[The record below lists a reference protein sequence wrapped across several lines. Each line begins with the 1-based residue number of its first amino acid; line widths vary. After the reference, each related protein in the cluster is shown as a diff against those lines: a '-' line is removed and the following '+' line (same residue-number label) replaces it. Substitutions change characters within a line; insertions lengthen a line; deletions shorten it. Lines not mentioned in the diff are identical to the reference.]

1 MTRLAARVQ
10 SANLAALSRIRAR
23 LDGLSE
29 SALQKQSARAM
40 VSVRRK
46 AQPIAKR
53 IVRAGYG
60 VQSTALG
67 DAFDAVSGTSGG
79 RAYVA
84 LKARVAPISLI
95 RFGGKWRKRSAG
107 ATAEI
112 TRGDRKS
119 YESAF
124 IAIMPGGGRHIFAR
138 APQADGK
145 RTPRLP
151 LRRLHG
157 PSAYQ
162 MVQGRNGETAKLVNA
177 ELAEFASTETM
188 RLIESARKGK

>member
-1 MTRLAARVQ
+1 
-10 SANLAALSRIRAR
+10 
-23 LDGLSE
+23 
-29 SALQKQSARAM
+29 M

-53 IVRAGYG
+53 IVRAQYG

-67 DAFDAVSGTSGG
+67 DAFDAVSGTDGG
-79 RAYVA
+79 RAFVA

-107 ATAEI
+107 ASAEI
-112 TRGDRKS
+112 SRGDRKT
-119 YESAF
+119 YQSAF
-124 IAIMPGGGRHIFAR
+124 IATMPNGGRHIFAR
-138 APQADGK
+138 ALQGSGK
-145 RTPRLP
+145 RAPRLP

-162 MVQGRNGETAKLVNA
+162 MVQGRNGETAEQVNA
-177 ELAEFASTETM
+177 ELAQFAATETM